1 MALDVSTRIQ
11 IQQGIRW
18 SSRLGIIRRIEVT
31 LTEIAI
37 HGKLQ
42 EEIVEGAAAQI
53 NSYFTSPFHLG
64 DGVKGRYF
72 DSEG

>member
-11 IQQGIRW
+11 IQQGLRW

-42 EEIVEGAAAQI
+42 EEIVEGATATNKLVLHITIPSRRRSQGQI
-53 NSYFTSPFHLG
+53 LRF
-64 DGVKGRYF
+64 
-72 DSEG
+72 